1 MQSRKPVIN
10 ALNAVLDVR
19 AGMDDAGLMK
29 KYNISFKGLQS
40 LFRKLVAT
48 GGLEQYE
55 IDERR
60 KKTTEDSVIIDVGEL
75 LLDQKHT
82 GYASGP
88 RTLEK
93 SVLALSDDRSLVE
106 SVTQYLAVHD
116 FHLVTYDVEPVD
128 EQLIDRIKPDV
139 ILADLSLIGM
149 ESSHLL
155 DVVGRSD
162 HPIPVILVTESW
174 RREHAEQGVELGA
187 YDFVEKPVEG
197 KALLRVIR
205 RALEYASL
213 MQLKRD
219 HLQAVQDQVNEQT
232 IEIIRTK
239 DFLKG
244 ILDSSTLV
252 SVILTD
258 FAEHILFWNK
268 GAENIFG
275 YSVEEMVGSTMGKL
289 FPQDRL
295 TQDTVTEM
303 RRAVDV
309 GISTAYGKM
318 NHVAKDGRVLTI
330 SLALSPMRD
339 TIGDLLGIL
348 WMGLDVTEEVRQNKE
363 IFKLLHEVRK
373 TQDAAIFA
381 LAKLTESRGEE
392 TGAHLSRIQAYC
404 RVMCN
409 QLAKRQEHNAIMT
422 GKFIDDLV
430 RSSVLHDIGMVA
442 LPDSILW
449 SPDRLHPRERELLSE
464 HPKVGGKALEE
475 AVTKLGEKGFLS
487 VGMDV
492 AYYHHECWDGSG
504 YPFNKKGK
512 DIPLCAR
519 IVAIADAYDDWT
531 TGRGKKVA
539 LSHAEA
545 CSRMVEGKGSLFDP
559 ELVEVFGELENEFR
573 KIRETISFD

>member
-1 MQSRKPVIN
+1 
-10 ALNAVLDVR
+10 
-19 AGMDDAGLMK
+19 
-29 KYNISFKGLQS
+29 
-40 LFRKLVAT
+40 
-48 GGLEQYE
+48 
-55 IDERR
+55 
-60 KKTTEDSVIIDVGEL
+60 
-75 LLDQKHT
+75 
-82 GYASGP
+82 
-88 RTLEK
+88 
-93 SVLALSDDRSLVE
+93 
-106 SVTQYLAVHD
+106 
-116 FHLVTYDVEPVD
+116 
-128 EQLIDRIKPDV
+128 
-139 ILADLSLIGM
+139 
-149 ESSHLL
+149 
-155 DVVGRSD
+155 
-162 HPIPVILVTESW
+162 
-174 RREHAEQGVELGA
+174 
-187 YDFVEKPVEG
+187 
-197 KALLRVIR
+197 
-205 RALEYASL
+205 

-258 FAEHILFWNK
+258 FDEHILFWNK

-275 YSVEEMVGSTMGKL
+275 YTVDEMVGASMGRL

-295 TQDTVTEM
+295 TLDTVAEM

-318 NHVAKDGRVLTI
+318 NHVAKDGRVLTM

-339 TIGDLLGIL
+339 MVGDLLGIL

-404 RVMCN
+404 RVLCN
-409 QLAKRQEHNAIMT
+409 RLSKREKYAEILT

-442 LPDSILW
+442 LPDSVLW

-475 AVTKLGEKGFLS
+475 AVKKLGEKGFLS

-504 YPFNKKGK
+504 YPFGKKGE

-519 IVAIADAYDDWT
+519 IVALADAYDDLT
-531 TGRGKKVA
+531 NARGKKVA

-545 CSRMVEGKGSLFDP
+545 CVRIAEGKGTLFDP
-559 ELVEVFGELENEFR
+559 ELVEVFEELESEFL

>member
-1 MQSRKPVIN
+1 MQRRKPVIN
-10 ALNAVLDVR
+10 ALNAVLDIR

-40 LFRKLVAT
+40 LFKKLVAS
-48 GGLEQYE
+48 GGLTQAD

-60 KKTTEDSVIIDVGEL
+60 RRATEDSVIIDVGEL
-75 LLDQKHT
+75 LLDPMRAAQ
-82 GYASGP
+82 AGP

-93 SVLALSDDRSLVE
+93 SVLVLSDDRSLVD
-106 SVTQYLAVHD
+106 SVTQYLAIHD
-116 FHLVTYDVEPVD
+116 LHVVKYDNEKVD
-128 EQLIDRIKPDV
+128 EQLISRTKPDAV
-139 ILADLSLIGM
+139 LADLSLIGM
-149 ESSHLL
+149 ETAQLVHLL
-155 DVVGRSD
+155 GENEQT
-162 HPIPVILVTESW
+162 IPVVLVADAW
-174 RREHAEQGVELGA
+174 RREHAEQGVDQGA

-197 KALLRVIR
+197 KTVLRVVR

-213 MQLKRD
+213 MQLRKD
-219 HLQAVQDQVNEQT
+219 HLQAVEDQVNEQT
-232 IEIIRTK
+232 IDIIRTK

-252 SVILTD
+252 SVVLTD
-258 FAEHILFWNK
+258 FGENILFWNK

-275 YSVEEMVGSTMGKL
+275 YTDDEMVGAKMGKL

-295 TQDTVTEM
+295 TLDTVEEM
-303 RRAVDV
+303 RRAVDR
-309 GISTAYGKM
+309 GIGTAYGKM
-318 NHVAKDGRVLTI
+318 NHVAKDGRVLTM

-339 TIGDLLGIL
+339 MMGELLGIL
-348 WMGLDVTEEVRQNKE
+348 WIGLDVTEEVRQNKE

-392 TGAHLSRIQAYC
+392 TGAHLSRIQAYS

-409 QLAKRQEHNAIMT
+409 KLAKKQKYQETMT

-475 AVTKLGEKGFLS
+475 AVKKLGEKGFLS

-504 YPFNKKGK
+504 YPFGK
-512 DIPLCAR
+512 CGEDIPLCAR
-519 IVAIADAYDDWT
+519 IVGFADAYDDMT
-531 TGRGKKVA
+531 TTRGKKLA
-539 LSHAEA
+539 LSHEDA
-545 CSRMVEGKGSLFDP
+545 CGRIMDGKGTVFDP
-559 ELVEVFGELENEFR
+559 ELVEIFGELETEFR